1 MPSPWTQLAEHSV
14 VALTA
19 EASGLGTVMQWAW
32 QSTSPASHLFKHS
45 RAAAWAESVATT
57 LEVVVVEP
65 EASVVVADSVTD
77 WALAVRA
84 RTPATRN
91 EVKRI
96 LMVIKK

>member
-1 MPSPWTQLAEHSV
+1 MDDNI
-14 VALTA
+14 
-19 EASGLGTVMQWAW
+19 
-32 QSTSPASHLFKHS
+32 HLFKHS